1 MKATAPAQRSLLDLQ
16 TVDTNVT
23 RVMHRM
29 THLPEIAAIAA
40 VVAERDALRGRLASE
55 LGVVEDARTELSRI
69 ESDVAVVDS
78 RITRDTDRLAGS
90 ASAKDAT
97 ALESELVSLRRR
109 KENLEDAELEVME
122 RLEAAEAAYGET
134 ATSDAAL
141 RDRIAELEAARD
153 EGRAGLEKELEAL
166 RASRES
172 VIATVDEQLLAVYER
187 SRSRSGFGAAL
198 FRAGTC
204 GACTMTLTGNDLAAV
219 RAAAA
224 DEVVLCPE
232 CGAVL
237 VRTEESGL

>member
-1 MKATAPAQRSLLDLQ
+1 MKATAAAQRSLLDLQ
-16 TVDTNVT
+16 TVDTTVT
-23 RVMHRM
+23 RVTHRI

-40 VVAERDALRGRLASE
+40 VVAERDALRGTLATQ

-69 ESDVAVVDS
+69 ESDVTVVDT
-78 RITRDTDRLAGS
+78 RIARDTDRLAGS

-109 KENLEDAELEVME
+109 KEALEDAELEVME
-122 RLEAAEAAYGET
+122 RLEAAEAAYNET

-153 EGRAGLEKELEAL
+153 ESRAGLDRELEAL

-172 VIATVDEQLLAVYER
+172 VVANVEESLLAVYER

-204 GACTMTLTGNDLAAV
+204 GACTMSLTGNDLAAV
-219 RAAAA
+219 RAAAS
-224 DEVVLCPE
+224 DDVVLCPE

>member
-1 MKATAPAQRSLLDLQ
+1 MKATAAAQRSLLDLQ

-23 RVMHRM
+23 RVTHRVD
-29 THLPEIAAIAA
+29 HLPETAAIAA
-40 VVAERDALRGRLASE
+40 VVAERDALRGRLATE

-78 RITRDTDRLAGS
+78 RIARDTDRLAGS
-90 ASAKDAT
+90 ASAKNTT

-134 ATSDAAL
+134 SSSDAAL
-141 RDRIAELEAARD
+141 QARIADLETARD
-153 EGRAGLEKELEAL
+153 AARAGLEQELAAL

-172 VIATVDEQLLAVYER
+172 VIATVEQQLLAVYER
-187 SRSRSGFGAAL
+187 SRQRSGFGAAL

-204 GACTMTLTGNDLAAV
+204 GACTMSLTGNDLAAV
-219 RAAAA
+219 RSAA
-224 DEVVLCPE
+224 DDDVVLCPE
-232 CGAVL
+232 CGAIL

>member
-1 MKATAPAQRSLLDLQ
+1 MKATAAAQRSLLDLQ

-23 RVMHRM
+23 RVRHRIS
-29 THLPEIAAIAA
+29 HLPELAAIAA

-69 ESDVAVVDS
+69 ESDVTVVDA
-78 RITRDTDRLAGS
+78 RIARDTDRLAGS

-109 KENLEDAELEVME
+109 KEALEDAELEVME
-122 RLEAAEAAYGET
+122 RLEAAEAAYSET

-141 RDRIAELEAARD
+141 RDRISELEAARD
-153 EGRAGLEKELEAL
+153 ASRSGLEKELDAL
-166 RASRES
+166 SASRES
-172 VIATVDEQLLAVYER
+172 VIATVEEPLLAVYER
-187 SRSRSGFGAAL
+187 SRARSGFGAAL

-204 GACTMTLTGNDLAAV
+204 GACTMSLTGNDLAAV
-219 RAAAA
+219 RGAAA
-224 DEVVLCPE
+224 DDVVLCPE